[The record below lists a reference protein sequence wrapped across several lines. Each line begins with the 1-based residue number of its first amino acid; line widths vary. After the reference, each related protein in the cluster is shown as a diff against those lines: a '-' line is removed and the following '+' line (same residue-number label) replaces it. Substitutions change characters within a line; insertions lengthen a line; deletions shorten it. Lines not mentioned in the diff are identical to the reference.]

1 MKATGA
7 CCVGL
12 KALVHH
18 FPLLSSQMTNQH
30 PITPPPEL
38 LDQWCMENNWRDI
51 AIQAAQWGADQEL
64 EACCE
69 WIPELTPWDAEQL
82 RAARRPKPPSLKEQA
97 LEALEALPTPAG
109 QVTADRLATIRRAL
123 EALDD

>member
-1 MKATGA
+1 
-7 CCVGL
+7 
-12 KALVHH
+12 
-18 FPLLSSQMTNQH
+18 MTEKH
-30 PITPPPEL
+30 PITPPPKLVEEWVDML
-38 LDQWCMENNWRDI
+38 SSRSDQALFTMI
-51 AIQAAQWGADQEL
+51 TQWGADQEL

-97 LEALEALPTPAG
+97 LDELVAAERLYPA
-109 QVTADRLATIRRAL
+109 DWSTIRRAL

>member
-1 MKATGA
+1 
-7 CCVGL
+7 
-12 KALVHH
+12 
-18 FPLLSSQMTNQH
+18 MTQTH

-38 LDQWCMENNWRDI
+38 VNKIFGDALRGSSGQHDYELRLI
-51 AIQAAQWGADQEL
+51 HAAYAAGADREM

-69 WIPELTPWDAEQL
+69 CLLQEGAWPWPEEVARL

-97 LEALEALPTPAG
+97 LKALLHLDHG
-109 QVTADRLATIRRAL
+109 QHNERCLLIRRAL